1 MGMTDKDGR
10 KRTEVR
16 TRWWINEACCLEDA
30 VLPPGI
36 LNKET
41 GSMMMEAED
50 FVDYGP
56 SEKPVFIGHYW
67 FEGIPERCAK
77 NVACLDYSVA
87 GNGKLVAYRWSG
99 EQTVSDENFVYVS

>member
-1 MGMTDKDGR
+1 
-10 KRTEVR
+10 
-16 TRWWINEACCLEDA
+16 
-30 VLPPGI
+30 
-36 LNKET
+36 
-41 GSMMMEAED
+41 MMMEAED
-50 FVDYGP
+50 FVGYGP
-56 SEKPVFIGHYW
+56 SENPVFIGHYW